1 MHLWKNESLT
11 SATSDG
17 EPIAECLTALP
28 HTLRTSPVVA
38 GLGLKL
44 PAQALPT
51 ITILATVNSAITTKR
66 IERFSIYAASTKG
79 STNESAGL

>member
-11 SATSDG
+11 SATYEG
-17 EPIAECLTALP
+17 EPIAECLTAPP
-28 HTLRTSPVVA
+28 HTLRTSSVA

-51 ITILATVNSAITTKR
+51 ITILATVNISITTNR
-66 IERFSIYAASTKG
+66 IERFCI
-79 STNESAGL
+79 